1 MQLPSRVE
9 IEQAAR
15 VVYQFMSPTPAISWP
30 LLNERLGTELW
41 LKHENH
47 APTGS
52 FKVRGGLVYFRSLRE
67 SGDAVPMV
75 ATATRGNFGQAVALA
90 ARREGIAA
98 MVFVPR
104 GNSPSKN
111 RAMRAFGAT
120 LVEYGEDFEEAR
132 REAARRAADEGWRYV
147 PSFHQ
152 ELVRG
157 VATYGMELLSRTPA
171 IDTVYVP
178 IGLGSGICGMI
189 AAREALGLNTEIVGV
204 VSDRARAYYESFAAR
219 RPVEAPVTTRIA
231 DGLACRAVA
240 PEALEIV
247 LRSAA
252 RIVKVTDDE
261 VEAAMRAVFDDAHNV
276 AEGAGAAAVAGA
288 LQEAERCRG
297 RRVAAVLTGGN
308 VDRALFRTALAEPGE
323 VMDRETVIRTG

>member
-189 AAREALGLNTEIVGV
+189 AAREALGLNTRERSSAWSPIAPGRTTNR
-204 VSDRARAYYESFAAR
+204 SRPGARSR
-219 RPVEAPVTTRIA
+219 
-231 DGLACRAVA
+231 
-240 PEALEIV
+240 
-247 LRSAA
+247 LRSPP
-252 RIVKVTDDE
+252 
-261 VEAAMRAVFDDAHNV
+261 
-276 AEGAGAAAVAGA
+276 A
-288 LQEAERCRG
+288 L
-297 RRVAAVLTGGN
+297 
-308 VDRALFRTALAEPGE
+308 RTAWHAGPWRPRRSRSCCAPP
-323 VMDRETVIRTG
+323 RES